1 MAKKKYE
8 VTARLRAA
16 GNWFVATLARRG
28 FGARSTYLLTVT
40 AATVRLHPPGQIKPS
55 PPGPPRAPGGKS
67 GGHSHWRARLWW
79 IPVLP

>member
-16 GNWFVATLARRG
+16 GNWLVATLVRRG

-40 AATVRLHPPGQIKPS
+40 PATVRLHPPGQINLHPPGQIKPS

-67 GGHSHWRARLWW
+67 G
-79 IPVLP
+79 